1 MTIFG
6 NKNSEQSIVIKE
18 NRFAFIGETDPEDV
32 LLETRVKRIEMKEL
46 VKMNIMIFITEKTIR
61 QIVKKLKIKDEDCFR
76 NGGKRIILCRYKNL
90 FFKNFNAL
98 SGYAS
103 LEKLKKDFN
112 FKSETE
118 AGIMKEY
125 VLFLL
130 KDIKLPHNEIAMS
143 TKSRIAEVMT
153 YLKTGDLFYVS
164 NNSLPKT
171 ERERRVVF
179 NFFKEKLIEKNGS
192 VYGVLDHKKGYYEN
206 VLMIDLNNFYGYQ
219 SIAKKFLKNNP
230 YQVINGEAEPVY
242 DYLPDGFRAAI
253 IHNYKTAK
261 KKDEETK
268 EYVYPKGVRNFFKNG
283 NNLTIGRSENLD
295 IYFKRSRKTKRNS
308 LGPQH
313 GFEIISNGI
322 DDLNQYTKVFE
333 SLGATH
339 IKRDTDGIAFVG
351 VDKEKGQKIVDF
363 INKQVVAQLLA
374 AGLSEEDANC
384 GIGQFKVEGYAEK
397 YYQFGDKAYCYQVN
411 GKIEITFAGMS
422 DEEKEQVLATSKNF
436 DEVVEKLKNRQIQ
449 LAKPIEINKKYEL
462 VEGFLS

>member
-18 NRFAFIGETDPEDV
+18 NRFAFIGEKDPEDI
-32 LLETRVKRIEMKEL
+32 LLETRVKRIKMEEL

-61 QIVKKLKIKDEDCFR
+61 QVVKKLKIEDKDCFR

-130 KDIKLPHNEIAMS
+130 KVKLPHNEIAMS
-143 TKSRIAEVMT
+143 TKSRIAELTT
-153 YLKTGDLFYVS
+153 YSKTGDMFSIS
-164 NNSLPKT
+164 NNNLPKT
-171 ERERRVVF
+171 DKERRAVF
-179 NFFKEKLIEKNGS
+179 NFFKEKLIKKNGS

-219 SIAKKFLKNNP
+219 LVSKKFLKNNP
-230 YQVINGEAEPVY
+230 YQVIYGNVEPIY
-242 DYLPDGFRAAI
+242 DYLPDNFRFAI
-253 IHNYKTAK
+253 IHNYRTAK
-261 KKDEETK
+261 KENEDTK
-268 EYVYPKGVRNFFKNG
+268 EYVYPKGIRDFFKGG
-283 NNLTIGRSENLD
+283 NNLSIGRSENLE
-295 IYFKRSRKTKRNS
+295 IYLKRSRKTKRNF

-313 GFEIISNGI
+313 GFETISKGI
-322 DDLNQYTKVFE
+322 DDLNQYTTVFE

-339 IKRDTDGIAFVG
+339 IKRDTDGIALIG

-384 GIGQFKVEGYAEK
+384 GIGQFKIEGYAEK

-422 DEEKEQVLATSKNF
+422 DEEKEEVLMTSKNF
-436 DEVVEKLKNRQIQ
+436 EEVVEKLKNRQIQ

-462 VEGFLS
+462 VEGFIS